1 MATVR
6 DEGNVAVR
14 PGRTRVGIA
23 REEMHVASAETD
35 GLVSAHSPIS
45 YMPTGLVL
53 SDGSSRAVSGD
64 APKSPSRARYF
75 GCPLLGGDVLDL
87 MSSWTSH
94 FRTPPTRLV
103 LLGMNA
109 VELRANAMA
118 AAAVVYDLNANPFL
132 PFADQSFDAVCATRQ
147 STT

>member
-1 MATVR
+1 M
-6 DEGNVAVR
+6 
-14 PGRTRVGIA
+14 
-23 REEMHVASAETD
+23 
-35 GLVSAHSPIS
+35 
-45 YMPTGLVL
+45 
-53 SDGSSRAVSGD
+53 
-64 APKSPSRARYF
+64 
-75 GCPLLGGDVLDL
+75 LDL